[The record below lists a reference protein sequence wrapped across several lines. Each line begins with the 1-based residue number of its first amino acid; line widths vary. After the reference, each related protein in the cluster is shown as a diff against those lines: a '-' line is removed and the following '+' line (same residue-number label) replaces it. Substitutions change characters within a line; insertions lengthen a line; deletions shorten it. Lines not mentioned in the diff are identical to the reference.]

1 MGATT
6 TLVTV
11 QEFMRLP
18 EPDGQ
23 RIELI
28 GGDVVTM
35 GRGGFSHEAVKKNI
49 IRALVLWLAQNSTA
63 EVWSETTF
71 QIDELNSP
79 IPDVSVLFPGRAPA
93 DSTGWI
99 QGAPEIAIEV
109 VSSESA
115 ATLEKKIELYLAH
128 GGKSV
133 WVVFPEQRVVRIFG
147 ARGLSR
153 MFDQHQ
159 TLEDP
164 TLPGF
169 TIPVSALF
177 DGI

>member
-1 MGATT
+1 MRSITT
-6 TLVTV
+6 TF
-11 QEFMRLP
+11 QEFVQLP
-18 EPDGQ
+18 EPDLEQ
-23 RIELI
+23 IELI
-28 GGDVVTM
+28 AGEVTAI
-35 GRGGFSHEAVKKNI
+35 GRGKFAHELVKSNLTHLLI
-49 IRALVLWLAQNSTA
+49 VWLAENSRGELFVATMYQLDDCTA
-63 EVWSETTF
+63 
-71 QIDELNSP
+71 L

-93 DSTGWI
+93 NSTGWI

-115 ATLEKKIELYLAH
+115 AMLEKKIELYLAH

-133 WVVFPEQRVVRIFG
+133 WVVFPEQRVVRIFD
-147 ARGLSR
+147 AAGLSR
-153 MFDQHQ
+153 MFGQHQ